1 MVNIEINKKCKF
13 FNDVKNIIKIIYL
26 YEWLKIKLHML
37 YLNIK
42 FA

>member
-1 MVNIEINKKCKF
+1 MN
-13 FNDVKNIIKIIYL
+13 IKIIYL

-42 FA
+42 FAQSKERERNESKRR

>member
-1 MVNIEINKKCKF
+1 MN
-13 FNDVKNIIKIIYL
+13 IKIIYL

-42 FA
+42 FGIVKGKGEK